1 LPKPGQCS
9 IVRVLE
15 WTPNRGREKQ
25 MKCDSCGAEDL
36 GNGRWIYHALLRCHR
51 CANKQLED
59 ELDGIKTVR
68 VDPDKK

>member
-1 LPKPGQCS
+1 
-9 IVRVLE
+9 
-15 WTPNRGREKQ
+15 